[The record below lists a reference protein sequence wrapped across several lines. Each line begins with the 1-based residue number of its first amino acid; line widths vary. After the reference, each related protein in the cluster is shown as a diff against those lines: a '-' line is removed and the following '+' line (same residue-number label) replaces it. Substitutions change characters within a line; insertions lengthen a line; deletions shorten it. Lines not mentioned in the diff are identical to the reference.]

1 MKICPTCQQQFPNG
15 FQYCPNDTDIL
26 VTTEEFLRRTKPIAQ
41 TPPPVEAPVQRVSE
55 FNTPARTPTFEPQT
69 GPVTEPVPPPTM
81 RRPEPVVARTP
92 APVAPTAPISAP
104 TSNLG
109 TGNLKQNTSPVAPPP
124 VPPVKSN
131 GSKAVNGVVAAAT
144 ATALAKDEGLS
155 FSVPDTGGIVARLT
169 NALQSIS
176 ESFKSSGPIPA
187 GEMGEFQFLLKE
199 ESLTSRVRR
208 ELDSAAVDFKRDPK
222 TFVVATIKGEGTSKQ
237 RQRWLL
243 NGMAS
248 ALIAYALFV
257 FVVPTIVILLW
268 GNKQV
273 VAEEKKEELEVLATL
288 TELPTVDTKVKAKE
302 TPKGKGGFTG
312 GSKPTVKQASGG
324 GGGGRQQETP
334 ASKGVPPQMALTPQI
349 IMPNPEPP
357 KIKNASLIVPETT
370 YGDAKALP
378 PMKGPTGVLDGP
390 PAPPSSGPGRGAG
403 IGNGD
408 GTGVGR
414 GQGGGVG
421 PGRGGNAGGGDIDLG
436 GGRGNGGSGGIEDM
450 GRNGVGRPTILYREK
465 AKYTEEARQNKV
477 QGVVVLQV
485 VFTAD
490 GRITSIRTVRGLPD
504 GLTEKAIEA
513 AQKIRFNPAT
523 KNGQPVSVRGTL
535 EFTFNLY

>member
-41 TPPPVEAPVQRVSE
+41 TPPAVEAPAPVQRASE
-55 FNTPARTPTFEPQT
+55 VNTPARTPAFEAPT
-69 GPVTEPVPPPTM
+69 GPVTEPVPPPTI
-81 RRPEPVVARTP
+81 RRPEPVAART
-92 APVAPTAPISAP
+92 VAPTAPMSAP
-104 TSNLG
+104 TNNLN
-109 TGNLKQNTSPVAPPP
+109 TGNLKQATSPVAPPP
-124 VPPVKSN
+124 ATPAKVN
-131 GSKAVNGVVAAAT
+131 GSKAAKAAT
-144 ATALAKDEGLS
+144 AAAPAAALAADEG
-155 FSVPDTGGIVARLT
+155 FNFAVPDSGGIVARLT
-169 NALQSIS
+169 SALQNIS

-222 TFVVATIKGEGTSKQ
+222 TFVVATIKGEGSSKQ

-257 FVVPTIVILLW
+257 FVVPTIIILLW

-288 TELPTVDTKVKAKE
+288 TELPTVETKVKAKE

-324 GGGGRQQETP
+324 GGGGRQLQTP
-334 ASKGVPPQMALTPQI
+334 PSKGVPPPMSLVESPVKPSA
-349 IMPNPEPP
+349 EPP
-357 KIKNASLIVPETT
+357 KIADASLVRTPTV
-370 YGDAKALP
+370 YGDPKALP
-378 PMKGPTGVLDGP
+378 AMKGPTGVTDAP
-390 PAPPSSGPGRGAG
+390 PAPPSSGPGTGAG
-403 IGNGD
+403 VGTGS

-421 PGRGGNAGGGDIDLG
+421 PGRGGNAGGGDMDLG

>member
-1 MKICPTCQQQFPNG
+1 
-15 FQYCPNDTDIL
+15 
-26 VTTEEFLRRTKPIAQ
+26 
-41 TPPPVEAPVQRVSE
+41 
-55 FNTPARTPTFEPQT
+55 
-69 GPVTEPVPPPTM
+69 
-81 RRPEPVVARTP
+81 
-92 APVAPTAPISAP
+92 
-104 TSNLG
+104 
-109 TGNLKQNTSPVAPPP
+109 
-124 VPPVKSN
+124 
-131 GSKAVNGVVAAAT
+131 
-144 ATALAKDEGLS
+144 
-155 FSVPDTGGIVARLT
+155 
-169 NALQSIS
+169 
-176 ESFKSSGPIPA
+176 
-187 GEMGEFQFLLKE
+187 
-199 ESLTSRVRR
+199 
-208 ELDSAAVDFKRDPK
+208 
-222 TFVVATIKGEGTSKQ
+222 
-237 RQRWLL
+237 
-243 NGMAS
+243 
-248 ALIAYALFV
+248 LIAYALFV
-257 FVVPTIVILLW
+257 FVVPTIIILLW

-324 GGGGRQQETP
+324 GGGGRQQEAP

-414 GQGGGVG
+414 GTGGGVG
-421 PGRGGNAGGGDIDLG
+421 PGRGGNAGGGDMDLG